1 MNFIGA
7 AMMIGMVFGAGVNAG
22 QSGGVESR
30 LKEKIGEV
38 QLKTTKMN
46 DQMKQLASA
55 EGKETQKALDAT
67 TDACKQII
75 KIKNESDEEI
85 SEYLYNEKKI
95 SIYGIIFVMSVS
107 LFLLSKLLLPKWKD
121 IKNL

>member
-1 MNFIGA
+1 
-7 AMMIGMVFGAGVNAG
+7 MMIGMVFGAGVNAG